1 MVWLL
6 RWGTCLVLV
15 LAVAGTSAAAVKG
28 DGLPVG
34 NVDSGPTGVTTP
46 GEDARLVT
54 IPAAGST
61 IVARV
66 ARDGGQVLRWRSL
79 RGNYTVPAVALDG
92 SASGLSA
99 DGTTLALIRPRG
111 RFPQRRTSLM
121 ILNAKSLQPQR
132 RATVPAGHL
141 TLRGDFSFDA
151 ISPDGGL
158 LYLVQYLSRRD
169 PTSYAVRAYDV
180 RAERLLQAPIV
191 DPREPDEQMGGFP
204 ITRSY
209 SPDRR
214 WAYTLYD
221 GRQHPFIHA
230 LDTVGRT
237 AACIDLDALTG
248 RRDLMDL
255 RLRLGE
261 TLDVVDRSGP
271 VASVDMRTFR
281 VDYPSGADAQEASA
295 VSQAAPWVVGGLV
308 MLLAAGALVRLRR
321 RRRFATS

>member
-1 MVWLL
+1 
-6 RWGTCLVLV
+6 
-15 LAVAGTSAAAVKG
+15 
-28 DGLPVG
+28 
-34 NVDSGPTGVTTP
+34 
-46 GEDARLVT
+46 
-54 IPAAGST
+54 
-61 IVARV
+61 
-66 ARDGGQVLRWRSL
+66 
-79 RGNYTVPAVALDG
+79 VPAVALDG

-99 DGTTLALIRPRG
+99 DGTTLSLIRPRA
-111 RFPQRRTSLM
+111 RFPQRRTNLM
-121 ILNAKSLQPQR
+121 ILNAKSLRSQR
-132 RATVPAGHL
+132 RT

-180 RAERLLQAPIV
+180 NAGRLLRAPIV

-237 AACIDLDALTG
+237 AACIDLDPLTG

-271 VASVDMRTFR
+271 VASVDTRTFR
-281 VDYPSGADAQEASA
+281 VEYPSGADAQEASG
-295 VSQAAPWVVGGLV
+295 VSQAAPWVLGGLA
-308 MLLAAGALVRLRR
+308 MLVAAGALVRVRR
-321 RRRFATS
+321 RRRLATS

>member
-1 MVWLL
+1 MARLL
-6 RWGTCLVLV
+6 RWGMCLTLV

-34 NVDSGPTGVTTP
+34 DIDAGSTGVTVP
-46 GEDARLVT
+46 GDAARVVT
-54 IPAAGST
+54 FSMAGDT
-61 IVARV
+61 IVARI
-66 ARDGGQVLRWRSL
+66 ARDGGQVLRWRAL
-79 RGNYTVPAVALDG
+79 DGTFTVPAVALDG

-99 DGTTLALIRPRG
+99 DGTTLALIRPRA

-132 RATVPAGHL
+132 RAGLP
-141 TLRGDFSFDA
+141 GDFSFDA

-158 LYLVQYLSRRD
+158 LYLVEYLSRRD

-180 RAERLLQAPIV
+180 SAGRMLRAPIV
-191 DPREPDEQMGGFP
+191 DPREPDEQMGGLP

-209 SPDRR
+209 SADRR

-221 GRQHPFIHA
+221 GRDHPFIHA

-255 RLRLGE
+255 RLAVGE

-271 VASVDMRTFR
+271 VANVDTQTFR
-281 VDYPSGADAQEASA
+281 VEYPAGADAQEGSGIPQA
-295 VSQAAPWVVGGLV
+295 VPWVLGGLA
-308 MLLAAGALVRLRR
+308 MLAAAGALVRLRR
-321 RRRFATS
+321 RRRLATS